1 MENIRF
7 TMVFKDGTS
16 QPIDV
21 SGVNNLI
28 GAVLEIVQSI
38 VDGDFKFDPDDIVQF
53 IDIAG

>member
-16 QPIDV
+16 QPINV
-21 SGVNNLI
+21 TGVNNLI
-28 GAVLEIVQSI
+28 GAVLEITQSI
-38 VDGDFKFDPDDIVQF
+38 VDGDFEFNPDDIVQF

>member
-1 MENIRF
+1 MENIRY

-16 QPIDV
+16 QPINV

-28 GAVLEIVQSI
+28 GAVLEIAQSI
-38 VDGDFKFDPDDIVQF
+38 VDGDFRYDPDDIVQF